1 MSSGIFRKLG
11 IISTMLLGLW
21 LGSRFLLPIA
31 LPFLLALLLCLLAE
45 PLVRQLQKRLHLG
58 RTAAAG
64 IGITLTLFLVI
75 VALVSLCA
83 LAIRQLGALAGV
95 VPDLGDTA
103 IQGMESL
110 EGFCLNLASRTP
122 QSISPLL
129 TQGVENIFSDGSQIL
144 DRILTALLTL
154 ATDIVKALPDSA
166 LGIGTWVLAS
176 YMLCARLPR
185 IRTWISRQ
193 LPQSFK
199 ENYLPA
205 LKQVKHTIGA
215 WLLAQAKLM
224 GITFLVLTAG
234 FVLLQIRHAPLWG
247 VLIALVDALPILGTG
262 MVLVP
267 WALVCFLQGSHV
279 RAMGLLATYAVAALL
294 RSVLEPRLLG
304 KQLGLDPLITLIAL
318 YAGYR
323 IWGFGGM
330 IVAPLLTV
338 TATQLAHAADT
349 KAQS

>member
-1 MSSGIFRKLG
+1 MSSDLFRKLG
-11 IISTMLLGLW
+11 IFLALILMLW

-31 LPFLLALLLCLLAE
+31 LPFLLALLLCLAAE
-45 PLVRQLQKRLHLG
+45 PLVRLLQKRLHLG
-58 RTAAAG
+58 RTPAAG
-64 IGITLTLFLVI
+64 IGITVTLILAI
-75 VALVSLCA
+75 LALVSLCA

-103 IQGMESL
+103 VRGMDSL
-110 EGFCLNLASRTP
+110 EGFCLNLAGRTP
-122 QSISPLL
+122 QSIRPLL

-144 DRILTALLTL
+144 DRILTALLNL

-185 IRTWISRQ
+185 IRGWLSRF
-193 LPQSFK
+193 PGFR
-199 ENYLPA
+199 ERYLPA
-205 LKQVKHTIGA
+205 LKQVKHTLGGWI
-215 WLLAQAKLM
+215 LAQAKLM

-234 FVLLQIRHAPLWG
+234 FVLLQIRYAPLWA

-262 MVLVP
+262 MVLIP
-267 WALVCFLQGSHV
+267 WALVCFLQGSHI

-294 RSVLEPRLLG
+294 RSVLEPRLIG

-338 TATQLAHAADT
+338 TATQFAHATQAD
-349 KAQS
+349 S